1 MKSNLTIVFSVFVLL
16 NVFIGGCRD
25 MNNVDELAIVLT
37 VGLDRVRGTEPI
49 LLTVQIVDTSA
60 KGPGGEGSGGQ
71 DTPFITLTSQGKS
84 LLDAER
90 NLAKTSARKLFFSHN
105 KIVVLGKNFTAS
117 DISEAMD
124 YIQRNREFRRTNLIV
139 VAEQTAKEVLE
150 TKLDLEKLPAL
161 GLHDMLVAK
170 NQPFIYPV
178 NINDFL
184 LNLKT
189 DIGVSYTP
197 VVSLQAVTQENNVQ
211 QEQAAGKPEDS
222 SGAKGS
228 AKLHLDKMA
237 IFKNN
242 HLVGTLNEQESIGL
256 LWLINKLKRDT
267 VVIPFPIADEDKEF
281 SVEILKGNSK
291 IIPHITDKGIT
302 MEVVC
307 TGEAELREA
316 GYLREQL
323 KDLQIYRQLEQETEK
338 ILKAQVE
345 QTIVRAQHDLKAD
358 FIGFGNQIHNYN
370 PTEWRQIKA
379 DWDQRFPEIQY
390 TITFHVTMRKAGIIK
405 GSATLRN
412 SEE

>member
-1 MKSNLTIVFSVFVLL
+1 MH
-16 NVFIGGCRD
+16 
-25 MNNVDELAIVLT
+25 NVDDLAIVLS

-49 LLTVQIVDTSA
+49 LLTVQIVNTSA
-60 KGPGGEGSGGQ
+60 KGPGGEGGGGQ

-90 NLAKTSARKLFFSHN
+90 NLAKTSSRKLFFSHN

-150 TKLDLEKLPAL
+150 TKLDMEKLPAL
-161 GLHDMLVAK
+161 GLHDMLVSK

-178 NINDFL
+178 NINEFL

-189 DIGVSYTP
+189 DIGVSYAP
-197 VVSLQAVTQENNVQ
+197 VVSLQDVTQGSNVK
-211 QEQAAGKPEDS
+211 QEQAVGKQGES

-242 HLVGTLNEQESIGL
+242 RLVGTLNEQESIGF
-256 LWLINKLKRDT
+256 LWLNNKLKRDT
-267 VVIPFPIADEDKEF
+267 VVIPFPLAEEDKEI
-281 SVEILKGNSK
+281 SVEIFKGSSK

-302 MEVVC
+302 MEIVC

-316 GYLREQL
+316 GNLSAQL
-323 KDLQIYRQLEQETEK
+323 KDLQMYRQLEQETEK

-370 PTEWRQIKA
+370 PTEWRLIKA

-390 TITFHVTMRKAGIIK
+390 AITFHVTMRKAGIIK
-405 GSATLRN
+405 GSATFRN
-412 SEE
+412 NEE

>member
-1 MKSNLTIVFSVFVLL
+1 MKSKLTIVFSAFVLL

-25 MNNVDELAIVLT
+25 MNNVDELAIVLG
-37 VGLDRVRGTEPI
+37 VGIDRVRGTEPI
-49 LLTVQIVDTSA
+49 LLTVQIVNTSA
-60 KGPGGEGSGGQ
+60 KGPGGEGGGQ
-71 DTPFITLTSQGKS
+71 DTQFITLTSQGKS

-90 NLAKTSARKLFFSHN
+90 NLAKTSSRKVFFSHN

-150 TKLDLEKLPAL
+150 TKLDMEKLPML
-161 GLHDMLVAK
+161 GLHDMLVSK
-170 NQPFIYPV
+170 NQLFIYPV

-189 DIGVSYTP
+189 DIGISYAS
-197 VVSLQAVTQENNVQ
+197 VVNLLDVTKENKIKQDQVA
-211 QEQAAGKPEDS
+211 EKSGES
-222 SGAKGS
+222 SGTKGS
-228 AKLHLDKMA
+228 TKIHLDKIA

-242 HLVGTLNEQESIGL
+242 RLVGTLTEQESIGF

-267 VVIPFPIADEDKEF
+267 VVIPFPIAEEEKGISLD
-281 SVEILKGNSK
+281 IIKGNSK

-316 GYLREQL
+316 GYLSEQL
-323 KDLQIYRQLEQETEK
+323 KDLQIYKQLEQEAEK
-338 ILKAQVE
+338 VLKAKVE
-345 QTIVRAQHDLKAD
+345 QTIVRAQQDLKAD

-370 PTEWRQIKA
+370 PTEWHLIKA
-379 DWDQRFPEIQY
+379 DWEQRFPKIQY
-390 TITFHVTMRKAGIIK
+390 TITCHVTMRKAGIIK

-412 SEE
+412 DEE